1 MNNVQI
7 RHEKFRGT
15 STVEFLVVLPTL
27 LFVMLAIMELSR
39 AWMTLNVVA
48 AAAREGARVGVV
60 TDPFDPAPAISRIN
74 TVLAGANLTP
84 STPPTV
90 TCTNPLPCAPDS
102 QVTATVTVN
111 FSTLFPVIVPGL
123 TGPIPLTNQAV
134 AHFE

>member
-1 MNNVQI
+1 MNTGQMLD
-7 RHEKFRGT
+7 HKSRGT

-39 AWMTLNVVA
+39 AWMTLDMVA

-60 TDPFDPAPAISRIN
+60 TDPFDPNPAIARIT

-90 TCTNPLPCAPDS
+90 TCSAPCGPDS

-111 FSTLFPVIVPGL
+111 FSTLFQVVLPML

-134 AHFE
+134 MRFE